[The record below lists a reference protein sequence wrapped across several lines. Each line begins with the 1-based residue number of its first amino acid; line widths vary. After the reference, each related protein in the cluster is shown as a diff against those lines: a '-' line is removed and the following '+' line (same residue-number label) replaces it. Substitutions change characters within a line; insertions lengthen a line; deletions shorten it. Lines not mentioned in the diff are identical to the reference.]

1 MSRYRCRRRD
11 AIAGF
16 SLVEALVATLLMG
29 MILTALGA
37 VTAQW
42 LPGWDHGASRL
53 QRTELL
59 SAGLQRMTD
68 DLAAAEFISPNG
80 TTAHPLF
87 DGSELS
93 VTFVRTAIGPNTRG
107 GLEVIRISE
116 TADQNGPVVVRTR
129 APFAPNDTALDHL
142 NFSDPVALLHA
153 PYRLTFA
160 YAGRDKVWKSG
171 WHGEELLPQAVRLT
185 IRDDAT
191 DRTLAVSSAITI
203 HAELP
208 ADCVGPKKAAYCGE
222 DASMKTAADTNSP
235 IDGSRR

>member
-1 MSRYRCRRRD
+1 MSRYRYRQRD

-16 SLVEALVATLLMG
+16 SLVEAVVATLLMG
-29 MILTALGA
+29 MILAALGA

-42 LPGWDHGASRL
+42 LPGWDHGVSRL

-59 SAGLQRMTD
+59 SAGLQRITD

-80 TTAHPLF
+80 KTTHPLF

-107 GLEVIRISE
+107 GLEVVRISE
-116 TADQNGPVVVRTR
+116 TADQNGPVVVRSRT
-129 APFAPNDTALDHL
+129 PFAPKETAPDQF
-142 NFSDPVALLHA
+142 NFSGPVALLHA

-171 WHGEELLPQAVRLT
+171 WHGEELLPQAMRLT
-185 IRDDAT
+185 IRDAAT

-208 ADCVGPKKAAYCGE
+208 ADCAGPKKAAYCGN
-222 DASMKTAADTNSP
+222 DVSVKAAAETEFAN
-235 IDGSRR
+235 DGSRR